1 MKLNKNQKTI
11 EKLDT
16 ISYTDELFGIKKRV
30 TIPHFSQ
37 KMILFQKSIKIMYL
51 MRQRPCQLLWDL
63 NNKRVRS
70 GIARYRKII
79 PHRAN
84 CEKTKQVLLTPI

>member
-1 MKLNKNQKTI
+1 MKFLKNKMKLNKNQKTI

-37 KMILFQKSIKIMYL
+37 KNDLVPEIDKNYVFDEATTLSIVMGFKY
-51 MRQRPCQLLWDL
+51 
-63 NNKRVRS
+63 NKGFWFRDCTVQENH
-70 GIARYRKII
+70 
-79 PHRAN
+79 P
-84 CEKTKQVLLTPI
+84 T